1 MSGLDF
7 QREMAKWNIQL
18 PIVFIT
24 AHGDIPMSVQAMKS
38 GAVEFL
44 TKPFRDQELLDAIR
58 LGIERDRV
66 RCQNAAIIA
75 DLRQR
80 FADLTEGEREVM
92 AFVVSGLLNKQIA
105 AELGVSEITVKVRR
119 GHVMR
124 KMHAKSLA
132 ELVRMADKLGVPEA
146 EDGGAC
152 LAVASSAGTLDNF
165 HLAIGPDDAIRPCNM
180 IWQAEHRIGASF
192 LNEQASPAF
201 SVVSSRPMCTP
212 RPGTAFLERLR
223 QSGPTDIPQYIP
235 PILLSSKPFARLR
248 VFR

>member
-1 MSGLDF
+1 MGVDLGGTERLPGNGLGFYAAERTGRGVMTESVAISGNEDAVVFIIDDDQSVRDALKDLLDWLDCKCNRSVDAGIPSQQEVRLSACLVLDIRMPGMSGLDF

-92 AFVVSGLLNKQIA
+92 A
-105 AELGVSEITVKVRR
+105 
-119 GHVMR
+119 
-124 KMHAKSLA
+124 
-132 ELVRMADKLGVPEA
+132 
-146 EDGGAC
+146 
-152 LAVASSAGTLDNF
+152 
-165 HLAIGPDDAIRPCNM
+165 
-180 IWQAEHRIGASF
+180 
-192 LNEQASPAF
+192 
-201 SVVSSRPMCTP
+201 SVSRP
-212 RPGTAFLERLR
+212 
-223 QSGPTDIPQYIP
+223 
-235 PILLSSKPFARLR
+235 
-248 VFR
+248 